1 MNASTAT
8 FAVVDSRNRNCR
20 AGVTLLEVLVASGI
34 LVVGLAS
41 VASILPAAGTRL
53 AQATLEDRAGT
64 AAANAYADI
73 VNRGLVAADIFG
85 SGTTKSATFGLT
97 LPAMVSGSVS
107 RNFIASAYHEAPEI
121 VLARL
126 DDSRTAFLE
135 DDLVY
140 RPAGLADTPVSSFFS
155 GNSPREFKSGVC
167 WGAMLTPDSFPAAPG
182 GVATLSIAVFR
193 KIGDI
198 KELTLTAAA
207 PGTAIFQCTSGNAAT
222 DEALRKQY
230 LPGCAY
236 VLALPTTAPAAPKW
250 IKITSSWI
258 ASGTGPVNVVLDLF
272 PLGSGAGNL
281 ISSGTM
287 QVMAFENLQ
296 RVDQYPVALE

>member
-1 MNASTAT
+1 MNTSGTV
-8 FAVVDSRNRNCR
+8 FAAADSRSRDCR

-53 AQATLEDRAGT
+53 SQATLEDRAGT
-64 AAANAYADI
+64 LAANAYADI
-73 VNRGLVAADIFG
+73 VNRGLVGADIFG
-85 SGTTKSATFGLT
+85 TATTKSVTFGLT
-97 LPAMVSGSVS
+97 LPAMAGGTNSGK
-107 RNFIASAYHEAPEI
+107 FIASAYHEAPEV

-126 DDSRTAFLE
+126 DDSRTTFLE

-140 RPAGLADTPVSSFFS
+140 QPAGLADTPVSSFFG

-167 WGAMLTPDSFPAAPG
+167 WGAMLAPDSFPAAPG

-193 KIGDI
+193 KPGSATT
-198 KELTLTAAA
+198 LTLQEAAR
-207 PGTAIFQCTSGNAAT
+207 GSSIFQCPAA

-230 LPGCAY
+230 LPGCGY
-236 VLALPTTAPAAPKW
+236 VLALPTTSSAPPKW
-250 IKITSSWI
+250 IKITSSWT
-258 ASGTGPVNVVLDLF
+258 ASGTGPVNLVLDLF
-272 PLGSGAGNL
+272 PLGSGTANL
-281 ISSGTM
+281 ILSGLM
-287 QVMAFENLQ
+287 QVVAFENLQ